1 MDRPPH
7 NESFGCPCENGPRHG
22 RAPCSA
28 HGDRSWKVGEIV
40 TRRFRS
46 GPVRGIILATGIAL
60 PPGLLGC
67 SRATNTSEAE
77 ASRDR
82 ERHNLIGEHFYA
94 FPDGSRL
101 DVDFLGDRLTLDI
114 KTRPNA
120 APERVTSPASGR
132 TYVGRNL
139 NVSIS
144 GGDTPCLAGRN
155 TRPQRRRSTTGKA
168 LARGRHDHDRRRCR
182 SCAMAWMT
190 IRFSGRHR

>member
-28 HGDRSWKVGEIV
+28 HGERLWKAGE
-40 TRRFRS
+40 TAARQSGS
-46 GPVRGIILATGIAL
+46 GPVRGMILATGVAL
-60 PPGLLGC
+60 ATGLLGC
-67 SRATNTSEAE
+67 SLSNSKSEAE

-82 ERHNLIGEHFYA
+82 ELPNFIGEHFYA
-94 FPDGSRL
+94 CPDGSRL
-101 DVDFLGDRLTLDI
+101 DVDFLGDGLTLDI

-132 TYVGRNL
+132 TFVGKNL

-144 GGDTPCLAGRN
+144 GGDRITLKRPGTPVMACNRVLAVLDSADGV
-155 TRPQRRRSTTGKA
+155 A
-168 LARGRHDHDRRRCR
+168 
-182 SCAMAWMT
+182 
-190 IRFSGRHR
+190 SGQAEGSGV